1 MCNCAQKPNDE
12 NSKTAARSPLSSAP
26 PRRQMRRRRLPEPHG
41 GNWRPTTAAR
51 RQGGPPAASPVVL
64 HRIFLVDVT
73 PGRTPRCTV
82 LGRRSPPLRC
92 RRHRLPPPG
101 LLRGQR
107 TQIITTT
114 GRQGLPAKSSEV
126 PYFVTIAWYVVSM
139 PIMDGNNPFQSCLK
153 RFVFMQDFLDN

>member
-12 NSKTAARSPLSSAP
+12 NSKTAARSPLSGA
-26 PRRQMRRRRLPEPHG
+26 PRRQMRRRHLPEPHG
-41 GNWRPTTAAR
+41 GNWRPATAAR
-51 RQGGPPAASPVVL
+51 RQGGPPATSPVVL

-73 PGRTPRCTV
+73 PGRTPRCMI
-82 LGRRSPPLRC
+82 LGRRTPRRPYSAADAGC
-92 RRHRLPPPG
+92 RHMPPPG

-139 PIMDGNNPFQSCLK
+139 PIMDGNNPFQSDLK
-153 RFVFMQDFLDN
+153 KIVFRVF

>member
-1 MCNCAQKPNDE
+1 
-12 NSKTAARSPLSSAP
+12 
-26 PRRQMRRRRLPEPHG
+26 MRWRRLPEPHG
-41 GNWRPTTAAR
+41 GTWRPATLMR
-51 RQGGPPAASPVVL
+51 HQGGPPATSPVVL

-73 PGRTPRCTV
+73 PGRTPRCML
-82 LGRRSPPLRC
+82 LGRRTPRRRYSAADAGC
-92 RRHRLPPPG
+92 RHMPPPG

-139 PIMDGNNPFQSCLK
+139 PIMDGNNPFQSGLK
-153 RFVFMQDFLDN
+153 RFLFGIFLIKRSCSN